1 MRNKGAGSLFRAGRG
16 SRLLSQSELRENRTP
31 GAILLNMLIAAAS
44 LFVNG
49 FGIYLTIQANIGAAP
64 WDVLNLGLSK
74 SLGILYGNASIA
86 VSISILLIDILM
98 REPIGIDM
106 FIDAVVVGKA
116 VDFFNW
122 LHIVPP
128 CTSLLTAIPVMI
140 IGLFVLAYTQYTY
153 MIASL
158 GCGPRDTLMVGLA
171 KRVKRIPIGLVSI
184 ALLGTATLTGWLLG
198 GPVGIGTII
207 CAFCTGPIMQFAFHT
222 GRFDATGIRHQRL
235 KESFRV
241 FLQSAGSH

>member
-1 MRNKGAGSLFRAGRG
+1 MTEK
-16 SRLLSQSELRENRTP
+16 LRENRTP
-31 GAILLNMLIAAAS
+31 GAILLNMLLAALS

-74 SLGILYGNASIA
+74 SLGILYGSASIA
-86 VSISILLIDILM
+86 VSFTILLMDILM
-98 REPIGIDM
+98 REPIGIAM

-122 LHIVPP
+122 LHPVPP
-128 CTSLLTAIPVMI
+128 CRSLLTAIPVLVA
-140 IGLFVLAYTQYTY
+140 GLFVLAYTQYTY

-171 KRVKRIPIGLVSI
+171 KRVRRVPIGAVSI
-184 ALLGTATLTGWLLG
+184 AILSSATLIGWLLG
-198 GPVGIGTII
+198 GPVGLGTIL
-207 CAFCTGPIMQFAFHT
+207 CAVGAGPIMQLAFRSVH
-222 GRFDATGIRHQRL
+222 FDATAVRHQRL
-235 KESFRV
+235 RDSVKVLF
-241 FLQSAGSH
+241 AGRKRA